1 MTRKIAATLMGAVLS
16 LMACYAQNRGSNE
29 VTIKKLESE
38 LEAALAKGDAKT
50 LDDLL
55 SDDYIHI
62 DAQGSLKKKAD
73 VIGPARSMSGVNK
86 GVSIGP
92 EKKVDE
98 LVIRIHGDS
107 ALVVGRVTTRYQFM
121 DYQRVGPPPAQSQ
134 DPVAIDQERFIR
146 VYSKVGSRWQLISWQ
161 TTAIAKR

>member
-1 MTRKIAATLMGAVLS
+1 MTRKIGAALMCAVFS
-16 LMACYAQNRGSNE
+16 LMACYAQNGGNNE

-38 LEAALAKGDAKT
+38 LEAALVKGDAKT
-50 LDDLL
+50 LDGIL
-55 SDDYIHI
+55 SDDYIQI

-73 VIGPARSMSGVNK
+73 VIGLARSMSGVNK
-86 GVSIGP
+86 GVSVGP

-98 LVIRIHGDS
+98 LSISIHGDS
-107 ALVVGRVTTRYQFM
+107 ALVVGRITTRYQFM
-121 DYQRVGPPPAQSQ
+121 EYQRVGPPPAQSQ

-146 VYSKVGSRWQLISWQ
+146 VYSKVGARWQLISWQ

>member
-1 MTRKIAATLMGAVLS
+1 MSAVLS
-16 LMACYAQNRGSNE
+16 LMACYAQNRGSND

-38 LEAALAKGDAKT
+38 FEAALAKGDAKT
-50 LDDLL
+50 LEDIL
-55 SDDYIHI
+55 SDDYIQI
-62 DAQGSLKKKAD
+62 DAQGGLKKKAD
-73 VIGPARSMSGVNK
+73 VIGLLRSMSRVNK
-86 GVSIGP
+86 GESIGP

-98 LVIRIHGDS
+98 FAISIRGDW

-121 DYQRVGPPPAQSQ
+121 EYQRVGPPPAGSQ
-134 DPVAIDQERFIR
+134 DPVAVDQERFIR